1 MQREE
6 EEEDAKNGHNRGE
19 QEKKQHDEEEEEEEQ
34 AEEEEE
40 ETEYV
45 VLDLDEVF
53 NGAAVPAN
61 CAYTLTGLDTMAPV
75 LTLGNGLK
83 LIGEYEE
90 TMGSVLIFSE
100 SGAFP
105 VTFFLC

>member
-1 MQREE
+1 MTTLSSSSSCSNHLRFFSIL
-6 EEEDAKNGHNRGE
+6 A
-19 QEKKQHDEEEEEEEQ
+19 
-34 AEEEEE
+34 
-40 ETEYV
+40 
-45 VLDLDEVF
+45 VF
-53 NGAAVPAN
+53 Q
-61 CAYTLTGLDTMAPV
+61 GLDTMAPV

>member
-1 MQREE
+1 MTTPSSSSNHLRIFSIL
-6 EEEDAKNGHNRGE
+6 A
-19 QEKKQHDEEEEEEEQ
+19 
-34 AEEEEE
+34 
-40 ETEYV
+40 
-45 VLDLDEVF
+45 VF
-53 NGAAVPAN
+53 Q
-61 CAYTLTGLDTMAPV
+61 GLDTIAPV